1 MTAAPDPITIE
12 VIASALRSVVDEAF
26 IALMKSAYST
36 NIKERHDHST
46 AICDPQGRLIVQAE
60 RSLPIHLAS
69 MTGLMKALLARHPI
83 DSIAEGDVFV
93 ANDPHVAGGTHLP
106 DINYAAPVF
115 VDGRLLCFIVNIAH
129 HADIG
134 GMAPG
139 SMAGG
144 MSEIWQEGL
153 RIPVVRLFRAGV
165 LQQELLDI
173 FLLNARIPE
182 ERRGDHFA
190 QIAACRLG
198 VRRLAEIGARHGPD
212 LLAQVFDE
220 LCTRTGARMRAAI
233 AGLPD
238 GTYGFEDV
246 MDDDGLGTTDIPIRL
261 RITVEGDRATFD
273 WRGTAAQVRGNINLP
288 VNATQ
293 AAIAYALRA
302 LLDPEIPNN
311 QGVLDCFELL
321 TDRGSLVDCVAPAPV
336 AARAHTSQRL
346 IDIIIGALAPALP
359 DRAVGASNGA
369 NTTAVFSGTDPRTGQ
384 SYLYLETLGG
394 GFGGRADRDGRD
406 GVQVHITNTSNLPVE
421 AIETEYPL
429 RVLGYGFAPDSG
441 GAGQFRGGCGLVRRI
456 APVGHDCTFNGA
468 GERFAHAP
476 WGIFGGGP
484 GRCGRFV
491 LVTPEAETA
500 LPIKPSAVPVPAGA
514 EIRVETPGSGGYGP
528 PARRLP
534 DAVAADRA
542 SGKFSE
548 RWIENHYPQATES
561 GTLAGIDGGE
571 DHPAADNRGRST
583 PPRHQQR
590 EDDG

>member
-1 MTAAPDPITIE
+1 MTLAGTTVPDPITIE
-12 VIASALRSVVDEAF
+12 VIASALRSVVDETF

-46 AICDPQGRLIVQAE
+46 AICDPKGRLIAQAD

-69 MTGLMKALLARHPI
+69 MTGLMRALLTRHPVET
-83 DSIAEGDVFV
+83 IAEGDVFV

-115 VDGRLLCFIVNIAH
+115 VDGTLLCFIVNIAH

-134 GMAPG
+134 GMVPG

-165 LQQELLDI
+165 LQEDLMDI
-173 FLLNARIPE
+173 SLLNARIPE

-198 VRRLAEIGARHGPD
+198 VRRLVEIGARHGTA
-212 LLAQVFDE
+212 LLSQVFDE
-220 LCTRTGARMRAAI
+220 LCRRTGARMRAAI
-233 AGLPD
+233 AELPD
-238 GTYGFEDV
+238 GEYAFDDV

-261 RITVEGDRATFD
+261 KVTVSGDRAVFD
-273 WRGTAAQVRGNINLP
+273 WRGTSPQVRGNINLP

-293 AAIAYALRA
+293 AAVAYALRA

-311 QGVLDCFELL
+311 QGVLDCFEIV
-321 TDRGSLVDCVAPAPV
+321 TDRSSLVDCIAPAPV

-369 NTTAVFSGTDPRTGQ
+369 NTTAVFSGTDPRTGKP
-384 SYLYLETLGG
+384 YLYLETLGG
-394 GFGGRADRDGRD
+394 GFGGRSDRDGRD
-406 GVQVHITNTSNLPVE
+406 GVQVHITNTSNLPIE

-429 RVLGYGFAPDSG
+429 RVLGYGFVHDSG
-441 GAGQFRGGCGLVRRI
+441 GAGEHRGGCGLVRII

-468 GERFAHAP
+468 GERFANAP

-491 LVTPEAETA
+491 LETGDTETP
-500 LPIKPSAVPVPAGA
+500 LPIKPSAVTVPEGA
-514 EIRVETPGSGGYGP
+514 RLRVETPGSGGYGTP
-528 PARRLP
+528 RARTPTAL
-534 DAVAADRA
+534 ADDLS
-542 SGKFSE
+542 SGKFSTAWL
-548 RWIENHYPQATES
+548 RMNYPQAANQVTFETTEADA
-561 GTLAGIDGGE
+561 TQIATAQQREE
-571 DHPAADNRGRST
+571 DHP
-583 PPRHQQR
+583 
-590 EDDG
+590 